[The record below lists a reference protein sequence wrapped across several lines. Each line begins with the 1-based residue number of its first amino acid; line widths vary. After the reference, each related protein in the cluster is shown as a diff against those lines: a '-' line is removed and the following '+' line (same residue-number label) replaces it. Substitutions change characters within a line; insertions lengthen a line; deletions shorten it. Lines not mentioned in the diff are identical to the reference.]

1 MTATLTEDSAGIT
14 KELATGKFTD
24 KMLADM
30 RALIGTELRTEAS
43 INNEYAT
50 RTAILRFCEG
60 IGDDNPLWTQADYAE
75 KTQHGSLIAPPSF
88 IFACLAV
95 VQVGWPGL
103 GGFHADTKMTFYK
116 NIRVGDK
123 ITCRVV
129 FQGFEG
135 PNPSN
140 FGGRSVKDYIL
151 QKYKNQNDELVA
163 EFICS
168 RMRFER
174 REMQKRAATRE
185 ITVPHPWS
193 EEELFAIEDQILA
206 EKPCGAKLR
215 YWEDVQVGDE
225 SNVQIADLMSEFMKN
240 KGLD

>member
-75 KTQHGSLIAPPSF
+75 KTQHRSLIAPPTLVHLPE
-88 IFACLAV
+88 I
-95 VQVGWPGL
+95 G
-103 GGFHADTKMTFYK
+103 
-116 NIRVGDK
+116 IRGNTHFPFSDL
-123 ITCRVV
+123 
-129 FQGFEG
+129 
-135 PNPSN
+135 N
-140 FGGRSVKDYIL
+140 
-151 QKYKNQNDELVA
+151 
-163 EFICS
+163 
-168 RMRFER
+168 
-174 REMQKRAATRE
+174 
-185 ITVPHPWS
+185 
-193 EEELFAIEDQILA
+193 
-206 EKPCGAKLR
+206 
-215 YWEDVQVGDE
+215 
-225 SNVQIADLMSEFMKN
+225 NVQIADLMSEFLKN